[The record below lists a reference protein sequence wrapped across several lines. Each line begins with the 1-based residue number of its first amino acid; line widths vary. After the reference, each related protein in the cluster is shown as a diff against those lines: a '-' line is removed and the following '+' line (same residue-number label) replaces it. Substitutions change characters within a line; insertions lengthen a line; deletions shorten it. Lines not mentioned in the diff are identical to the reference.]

1 MIKCYFG
8 GVAYARV
15 RYSSTRFS
23 VASMTSMLTI
33 LIFDAIFKDSPAHA
47 GVQSIREANRHHKA
61 SKIPQEMFLIR
72 FDSPYLRSTVSSV
85 MDVAMPAAIAAGM
98 VTCMGKPGVA

>member
-1 MIKCYFG
+1 
-8 GVAYARV
+8 
-15 RYSSTRFS
+15 
-23 VASMTSMLTI
+23 MTSMLTI
-33 LIFDAIFKDSPAHA
+33 LIFDAIFKDS
-47 GVQSIREANRHHKA
+47 
-61 SKIPQEMFLIR
+61 PQEMFLIR